1 MHAAHTQCLYS
12 CVLSIAMGRVT
23 LKRATRVGRLVSNIA
38 SNIGL
43 AGEGI
48 STSAVPAAGT
58 EIPGTGEAG
67 TEDQEQQQQ
76 QAEVVQQVQQEQSQ
90 AAVESG
96 DNDDYTFSWQEKLFS
111 RREEDAYSD
120 RNHCILPKDV
130 TYHNLL
136 NQTRERY
143 GGKRPTHHLF
153 TYVDHD
159 NFTDNEEFQRQST
172 TSPNEEPSFLA
183 ERLMTVRRRHL
194 EGHIDTARPSRDSCG
209 RIQPIAT
216 WKTDT
221 RLAVAHT
228 TPTRCQC
235 MHIMADLTPN
245 HLEPTPQDEYIL
257 CTLKI
262 NANGVLSVQPEFTC
276 SSSASTAE
284 VRRTSTAAVEHKKSY
299 LIESRHQELFEFTV
313 EHVSLETDKET
324 DQKEKELMK
333 EVYRRRTDL
342 LSSVVGEE
350 FCEPV
355 SAACIQ
361 YNVPAPADILICTL
375 CPRHSISK
383 PNADSARIVL
393 LGEIVSAEQFDSS
406 SLFVHYLINLPEG
419 WYVTDKNCLSGS
431 TQLASTS
438 FWDWSGLVTFALPL
452 DIEFIYCDLARSEDQ
467 LIQWP
472 EIFFEVCSID
482 FWSRQHVEGY
492 SSLRI
497 PDTPGMHEFQLNSWR
512 PINSSSKAL
521 MQEFFVGGTPQLQD
535 LTYTS
540 VLKSSKENGRLSRYG
555 FKTETTGRL
564 NLRMSCVHQ
573 SCLIRERQKQQ
584 KILQMAQSS
593 KASSSAGSS
602 SMQGV
607 LEAFQLAKK
616 RMQRARQG
624 LL

>member
-1 MHAAHTQCLYS
+1 MAAINPMDRAVTSVHELPLAHYRS
-12 CVLSIAMGRVT
+12 RDPVKNLKIRVT

-48 STSAVPAAGT
+48 STSAVPAGSTETPGAGKAGT
-58 EIPGTGEAG
+58 GN
-67 TEDQEQQQQ
+67 QEQQQQ
-76 QAEVVQQVQQEQSQ
+76 QAVQPEQSQ

-120 RNHCILPKDV
+120 RNRCILPKDV

-221 RLAVAHT
+221 RLGVAHT

-276 SSSASTAE
+276 SSSVSTE
-284 VRRTSTAAVEHKKSY
+284 VRRTSTSVEHKKSY

-350 FCEPV
+350 FCEP
-355 SAACIQ
+355 
-361 YNVPAPADILICTL
+361 
-375 CPRHSISK
+375 